1 MNLYIMFH
9 VPRVIDHYDY
19 LPNKIQEVVDI
30 SHNECFI
37 CLEIQSDDKMTSID
51 WKTQRIY
58 LKLCEC
64 GGHLHLF
71 CVSKWYNVANSC
83 PICRKYMT
91 IPDSNEYSFLL
102 YLNNLNISKFVMF
115 IMYCF
120 QIWNIFVWFV
130 IATLCSYNIYS
141 KYDTRAHP
149 NIFSD
154 DDEINIFDDPTL

>member
-1 MNLYIMFH
+1 MFH

-19 LPNKIQEVVDI
+19 LQDKKIQDVVDM

-37 CLEIQSDDKMTSID
+37 CLEIQSDDKMTPID

-64 GGHLHLF
+64 GGHLHLC
-71 CVSKWYNVANSC
+71 CVSKWYNVANTC

-102 YLNNLNISKFVMF
+102 DLNSLNISKFF
-115 IMYCF
+115 IFMVYCV

-130 IATLCSYNIYS
+130 IATLCTYHVYS
-141 KYDTRAHP
+141 RYDSTPP

-154 DDEINIFDDPTL
+154 DDDINIFEDPTL

>member
-1 MNLYIMFH
+1 MFH

-19 LPNKIQEVVDI
+19 LQDKKIQDVVDM

-37 CLEIQSDDKMTSID
+37 CLEIQSDDKMTPID

-64 GGHLHLF
+64 GGHLHLC

-102 YLNNLNISKFVMF
+102 DLNSLNISKFF
-115 IMYCF
+115 IFMVYCV

-130 IATLCSYNIYS
+130 IATLCTYHVYS
-141 KYDTRAHP
+141 RYDSTPP

-154 DDEINIFDDPTL
+154 DDDINIFEDPTL

>member
-1 MNLYIMFH
+1 MFH

-19 LPNKIQEVVDI
+19 LQDKKIQDVVDI

-64 GGHLHLF
+64 GGHLHLC

-102 YLNNLNISKFVMF
+102 DLNSLNISKFF
-115 IMYCF
+115 IFMVYCV

-130 IATLCSYNIYS
+130 IATLCTYHVYS
-141 KYDTRAHP
+141 RYDSTPP

-154 DDEINIFDDPTL
+154 DDDINIFEDPTL

>member
-1 MNLYIMFH
+1 MFH

-19 LPNKIQEVVDI
+19 LQDKKIQDVVDM

-37 CLEIQSDDKMTSID
+37 CLEIQSDDKMTPID

-64 GGHLHLF
+64 GGHLHLC

-102 YLNNLNISKFVMF
+102 DLNSLNISKFF
-115 IMYCF
+115 IFMVYCV

-130 IATLCSYNIYS
+130 IATLCTYHVYS
-141 KYDTRAHP
+141 RYDSTPP

-154 DDEINIFDDPTL
+154 DDINIFEDPTL